1 MVSPGAPRLTQVHT
15 KHRRRAAAQRGVHTA
30 IVFRRQH
37 ANPISGNAQA
47 SPSPLTEEAR
57 GRRARPGP
65 ARPGA
70 ATWTCRLVLRSGAN
84 AESSLV

>member
-15 KHRRRAAAQRGVHTA
+15 KHCRKASRRTAAERGVHTA

-47 SPSPLTEEAR
+47 SPSPLTKGGRSETSAAR
-57 GRRARPGP
+57 RGY
-65 ARPGA
+65 
-70 ATWTCRLVLRSGAN
+70 LDL
-84 AESSLV
+84 